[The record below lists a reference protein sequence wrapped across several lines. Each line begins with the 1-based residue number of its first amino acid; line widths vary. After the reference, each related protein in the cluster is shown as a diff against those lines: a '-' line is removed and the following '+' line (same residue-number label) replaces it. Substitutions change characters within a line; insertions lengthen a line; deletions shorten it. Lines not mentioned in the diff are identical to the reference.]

1 MSRQRWRH
9 CQPGKVGSIPTRW
22 RCRFESGYGDNE
34 CCDDIAT
41 ENKEDMSIDIATI
54 TCPSCGADADS
65 LCFYPGVAFCM
76 ECGDVFD
83 LAEKRE
89 AQKKEK

>member
-1 MSRQRWRH
+1 MTQT
-9 CQPGKVGSIPTRW
+9 GTK
-22 RCRFESGYGDNE
+22 NE

-41 ENKEDMSIDIATI
+41 ESEEYMSIDIATI

-76 ECGDVFD
+76 ECGEVFE

-89 AQKKEK
+89 AQQREINNNNN

>member
-1 MSRQRWRH
+1 M
-9 CQPGKVGSIPTRW
+9 
-22 RCRFESGYGDNE
+22 N
-34 CCDDIAT
+34 
-41 ENKEDMSIDIATI
+41 IDIATI

-65 LCFYPGVAFCM
+65 LCFYPGVAFCI

-89 AQKKEK
+89 TQQRDNYINNN

>member
-1 MSRQRWRH
+1 MS
-9 CQPGKVGSIPTRW
+9 
-22 RCRFESGYGDNE
+22 
-34 CCDDIAT
+34 
-41 ENKEDMSIDIATI
+41 MDIATI

-76 ECGDVFD
+76 ECGEVFD

-89 AQKKEK
+89 AQQRDFNN

>member
-1 MSRQRWRH
+1 MTT
-9 CQPGKVGSIPTRW
+9 V
-22 RCRFESGYGDNE
+22 CRIAQYVERRVINPCVDGANPSTATN

-41 ENKEDMSIDIATI
+41 ESEEDMSIDIATI

-65 LCFYPGVAFCM
+65 LCFYPGMAFCM

-89 AQKKEK
+89 AQQRDN